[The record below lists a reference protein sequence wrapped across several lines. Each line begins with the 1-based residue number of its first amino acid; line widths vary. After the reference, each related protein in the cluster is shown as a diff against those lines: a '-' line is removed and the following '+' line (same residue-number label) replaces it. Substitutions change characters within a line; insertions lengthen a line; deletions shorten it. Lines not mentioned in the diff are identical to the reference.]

1 MRFVAKRG
9 TILKNSSQ
17 KGMKSQSIAVMNAG
31 PSLNG
36 KDKTRRRAR
45 RTKRMRTKRIVVP
58 TTGVEVGSGLS
69 LIRRNTGVQGSLPS
83 VNGVPQCDRFMATQ
97 N

>member
-1 MRFVAKRG
+1 
-9 TILKNSSQ
+9 
-17 KGMKSQSIAVMNAG
+17 
-31 PSLNG
+31 
-36 KDKTRRRAR
+36 
-45 RTKRMRTKRIVVP
+45 MRTKRIVVP

-97 N
+97 NEGAYT